1 MSELGIQLLMLP
13 LAGIHMT
20 PAHNE
25 VTGWIEL
32 ARALGNSYRLASS
45 GLGLGALYGRFIFA
59 FCKASVTAVAR

>member
-13 LAGIHMT
+13 LAGLHMA

-25 VTGWIEL
+25 VTGWLEI

-45 GLGLGALYGRFIFA
+45 GLGLGALYGRFIFT
-59 FCKASVTAVAR
+59 FCRTIVAVVAR

>member
-1 MSELGIQLLMLP
+1 MTEIAIQLLMLP

-25 VTGWIEL
+25 VTGWLEI

-45 GLGLGALYGRFIFA
+45 GLGLGALYGRFIFS
-59 FCKASVTAVAR
+59 FCRATVAVVAR